1 MKFIK
6 ANRFEQKFIDENI
19 MGPNP
24 AKLLEMLLEAYPLQ
38 KGMRVLDLGCGQGV
52 TSIMLAR
59 DYGLNVFA
67 TDLWISATDNWNRFR
82 QAGFADGQIVPIHAE
97 AHELPY
103 ADEFFDAVIS
113 IDAYHYFGLD
123 REYLGKHLL
132 PLVKPGGWLLFVV
145 PGFREDIHDALPP
158 ELLLT
163 WSAEDLDTMH
173 DIPYWKDVL
182 RATDGVEIVSLTEL
196 DHFEE
201 CWQDWLNTENPY
213 AVSDRI
219 PMNAGAGKYMNLIA
233 IALKKK

>member
-1 MKFIK
+1 MNFIK
-6 ANRFEQKFIDENI
+6 ANRFEQNFIDENI

-38 KGMRVLDLGCGQGV
+38 EGMRVLDLGCGRGV

-82 QAGFADGQIVPIHAE
+82 QAGFSEGQIVPIHAE

-103 ADEFFDAVIS
+103 ADEFFDAVVS

-123 REYLGKHLL
+123 RDYLGKHLL
-132 PLVKPGGWLLFVV
+132 PLVKPGGWLLFVA
-145 PGFREDIHDALPP
+145 PGFHRDIHDALPP
-158 ELLLT
+158 EVLLT
-163 WSAEDLDTMH
+163 WSPEDLDTMH
-173 DIPYWKDVL
+173 DIPYWRDVL
-182 RATDGVEIVSLTEL
+182 NATDGIEIVSLTEL

-233 IALKKK
+233 IALRKK